1 MSERLLIGRSR
12 ETERLKE
19 LLLAPGPHLITV
31 RGEAGVGKTALLEE
45 IAKERALFRYEAAD
59 MNSRLLKRGF
69 TSDFN
74 QFFGRTEAEFPSWE
88 DALKSAFAAALETG
102 SAIAFD
108 RFEALCGA
116 VPEFPAVLRE
126 VFQSVRSASPFP
138 LILSGG
144 GVAWMKETVSGFKSP
159 LYGLPNTTIELSA
172 LSVRDMPA
180 FFPGW
185 TQSDQFTVW
194 ALFGGIPGVLALF
207 DREDSFEANLS
218 RLLTR
223 GSVFDFAVRLAT
235 EIPFREPR
243 IYHSIMSA
251 VAYDC
256 DTPGRIATWIG
267 ETEAKCGKYLSGL
280 VRSGLVTKIF
290 PCGVP
295 KDGRK
300 GLYRLSSP
308 ALKIWY
314 RCLFMGSGNG
324 ASGLKTRL
332 NAILNEPLALASA
345 EALTRL
351 GRRSRLRFI
360 PEESGLL
367 EGAKSASGT
376 LFALSDASKS
386 DWLIGLASSD
396 PTPVTEKTLRGFA
409 LHALKGRDD
418 RRTDLAASSLAGYTD
433 EARNFA
439 ETAGIRLLELP
450 DLLR

>member
-31 RGEAGVGKTALLEE
+31 RGETGVGKTALLEE
-45 IAKERALFRYEAAD
+45 VAKERALFRFEAAD

-74 QFFGRTEAEFPSWE
+74 QFFGREEAEFPTWE
-88 DALKSAFAAALETG
+88 DALKSAFEAALETG

-144 GVAWMKETVSGFKSP
+144 GVAWMRETVSGFKSP
-159 LYGLPNTTIELSA
+159 LYGLPNTTIELSG

-180 FFPGW
+180 FFSAWKPI
-185 TQSDQFTVW
+185 DQFTVW
-194 ALFGGIPGVLALF
+194 ALFGGVPGVLALF

-218 RLLTR
+218 RLLSR

-235 EIPFREPR
+235 ETPFREPR

-251 VAYDC
+251 VAHDC
-256 DTPGRIATWIG
+256 DTPGRIAAWIG
-267 ETEAKCGKYLSGL
+267 ETEAKCGKYLAGL

-308 ALKIWY
+308 ALKLWY
-314 RCLFMGSGNG
+314 QCLFMGSGNG

-332 NAILNEPLALASA
+332 KAILGEPLALASA

-351 GRRSRLRFI
+351 GRRSRLRFM
-360 PEESGLL
+360 PEENGLL
-367 EGAKSASGT
+367 EGVQSDSGT

-396 PTPVTEKTLRGFA
+396 PTPVTEAALRGFA

-418 RRTDLAASSLAGYTD
+418 HRTDLAAASLAGYTD
-433 EARNFA
+433 EARTFA
-439 ETAGIRLLELP
+439 ESAGIRLLELS

>member
-1 MSERLLIGRSR
+1 MSYRQKIGRSR

-19 LLLAPGPHLITV
+19 LLSAPGPHLITV
-31 RGEAGVGKTALLEE
+31 RGETGVGKTALLEE
-45 IAKERALFRYEAAD
+45 AAKERRLFRFEAAD
-59 MNSRLLKRGF
+59 MNSRLLLRSF

-74 QFFGRTEAEFPSWE
+74 QFFGKNEAEFPSWE
-88 DALKSAFAAALETG
+88 DALKSVFEASLQTG

-126 VFQSVRSASPFP
+126 VFQSVRTPSPCP

-144 GVAWMKETVSGFKSP
+144 GVAWMRETVSGFKSP
-159 LYGLPNTTIELSA
+159 LYGLPNTTIELSG
-172 LSVRDMPA
+172 LSLRDMPA

-185 TQSDQFTVW
+185 TPADQFTVW
-194 ALFGGIPGVLALF
+194 ALFGGVPGVLALF
-207 DREDSFEANLS
+207 NREETLDTNLS

-235 EIPFREPR
+235 ETPFREPR

-251 VAYDC
+251 VARDC
-256 DTPGRIATWIG
+256 DTPGKIAAWIG

-308 ALKIWY
+308 ALKLWY

-332 NAILNEPLALASA
+332 NAILGEPLALASSD
-345 EALTRL
+345 ALTRL
-351 GRRSRLRFI
+351 GRRSKLRFM

-367 EGAKSASGT
+367 EGVQSDSGT
-376 LFALSDASKS
+376 LFALTDASKT
-386 DWLIGLASSD
+386 DWLIGLASAD
-396 PTPVTEKTLRGFA
+396 PTPVGEAALRGFA